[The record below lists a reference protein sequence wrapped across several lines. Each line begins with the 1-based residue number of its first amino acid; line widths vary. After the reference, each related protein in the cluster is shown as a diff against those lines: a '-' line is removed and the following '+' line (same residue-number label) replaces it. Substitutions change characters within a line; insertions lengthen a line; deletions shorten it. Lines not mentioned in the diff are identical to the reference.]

1 MPEYLINFFLITVI
15 IFFINILI
23 KNTKRLNNF
32 SGQKHQI
39 LTKKNAIPLS
49 GGLVIIISIFIKF
62 YLIDVRDH
70 DEYLSGNIENS
81 THISRG
87 WLEFKIQNYVSEQDA
102 KIVLYC
108 GSGGRSAFAAQRLNQ
123 LGFTDVY
130 SMQGGI
136 KGWAQ
141 AGFDII

>member
-1 MPEYLINFFLITVI
+1 MQNKTIP
-15 IFFINILI
+15 
-23 KNTKRLNNF
+23 TKPISYSDKLMQLLTEVK
-32 SGQKHQI
+32 SQI
-39 LTKKNAIPLS
+39 S
-49 GGLVIIISIFIKF
+49 EISIDEVCALKNNNEDF

-70 DEYLSGNIENS
+70 DEYLAGNIENS
-81 THISRG
+81 IHISRG
-87 WLEFKIQNYVSEQDA
+87 WLEFKIQNHVHNQAD

-123 LGFTDVY
+123 LGFKDVY
-130 SMQGGI
+130 SMKGGI

>member
-1 MPEYLINFFLITVI
+1 MTDKTISTKPIPYSDKLMQVLSEVKSQ
-15 IFFINILI
+15 I
-23 KNTKRLNNF
+23 KE
-32 SGQKHQI
+32 
-39 LTKKNAIPLS
+39 
-49 GGLVIIISIFIKF
+49 ISIDEVCALTNNNEKF

-70 DEYLSGNIENS
+70 DEYLAGNIENS
-81 THISRG
+81 IHISRG
-87 WLEFKIQNYVSEQDA
+87 WLEFKIQNHVHNQAD

-123 LGFTDVY
+123 LGFKDVY
-130 SMQGGI
+130 SMKGGI

>member
-1 MPEYLINFFLITVI
+1 MANKTISKKPIPYSEKLMQLLSEVKSQINE
-15 IFFINILI
+15 
-23 KNTKRLNNF
+23 
-32 SGQKHQI
+32 
-39 LTKKNAIPLS
+39 
-49 GGLVIIISIFIKF
+49 ISIDEVYALKNNNEDF

-70 DEYLSGNIENS
+70 DEYLAGNIENS
-81 THISRG
+81 IHISRG

-108 GSGGRSAFAAQRLNQ
+108 GSGGRSAFATQRLQQ

-130 SMQGGI
+130 SMKGGI

-141 AGFDII
+141 AGFSVV